1 MVVLTVIVV
10 VVVVKVTKISSYLL
24 LFLSFC
30 LLLPSVCFFYICI
43 CFIPNVSGNVSVNFC
58 LNCFFSIRLRSMKLG
73 ISDMRAKGYKV
84 KEQILNICINYANSV
99 KGAHRTQ
106 PRGSGL
112 SR

>member
-1 MVVLTVIVV
+1 
-10 VVVVKVTKISSYLL
+10 
-24 LFLSFC
+24 
-30 LLLPSVCFFYICI
+30 
-43 CFIPNVSGNVSVNFC
+43 
-58 LNCFFSIRLRSMKLG
+58 MKLG